1 MEHFKGGTRMLNHKK
16 TIIVGLCVAILL
28 GTLTSK
34 ALAQTE
40 WEKYAGNPILDIG
53 ASGDWDGV
61 SVFGSSVL
69 FDGDD
74 PDPAHRYKMWYSG
87 SNSSR
92 HYRIGYATSP
102 DGIAWERHPAN
113 PVLDTGP
120 RSWDGARV
128 SCPTVI
134 LDTTDPDPARRY
146 KMWYH
151 GYNGSRWRIGYAT
164 SADGIVWHKHSA
176 NPVITGSGG
185 AWESSH
191 TFSPAVILDSTD
203 PDPNHRYKMWYSG
216 DSGSNGNNRIGYA
229 TSPDGI
235 VWTKHPANPVLDLGP
250 SGAWDD
256 NYAHVPAVLF
266 DGKEYEMWYCGTAD
280 NDPSTRI
287 GYAISSSTNGTSAEI
302 SVETMHTVSKDDSFP
317 AAINVEGISDLAEF
331 QFDVAFD
338 PTVLRAVTVEEGTFL
353 SDNGGTYWLEPHID
367 NKAGIIT
374 GTACAM
380 TTKGGVDG
388 SGTLATITFKA
399 VSIGES
405 HIELQ
410 NIVLSDS
417 SGEIIPAA
425 PTDASVTVV
434 DYPSW
439 DVNKDGIVNV
449 IDMVLVG
456 QYLGGSIIAPQ
467 YPNPD
472 VNGDSIVDT
481 RDIVLVGKHFGEV
494 YSSSAPSQD
503 LWSIDPQYLPILAEI
518 YAIMEAE
525 PSADPNFIATKSLI
539 FRLMASAGIIRTEV
553 FQNYPNP
560 FNPETWIPYQ
570 LAEDSE
576 VTVRIYNSAGR
587 LIRTLDLGHRAVGS
601 YITRDAAA
609 YWDGKTDTGE
619 YVSSGVFFYTIQA
632 GEFTATKKMAVEK

>member
-1 MEHFKGGTRMLNHKK
+1 
-16 TIIVGLCVAILL
+16 
-28 GTLTSK
+28 
-34 ALAQTE
+34 
-40 WEKYAGNPILDIG
+40 
-53 ASGDWDGV
+53 
-61 SVFGSSVL
+61 
-69 FDGDD
+69 
-74 PDPAHRYKMWYSG
+74 
-87 SNSSR
+87 
-92 HYRIGYATSP
+92 
-102 DGIAWERHPAN
+102 
-113 PVLDTGP
+113 
-120 RSWDGARV
+120 
-128 SCPTVI
+128 
-134 LDTTDPDPARRY
+134 
-146 KMWYH
+146 
-151 GYNGSRWRIGYAT
+151 
-164 SADGIVWHKHSA
+164 
-176 NPVITGSGG
+176 
-185 AWESSH
+185 
-191 TFSPAVILDSTD
+191 
-203 PDPNHRYKMWYSG
+203 MWYSG